1 MDKDKEKNGTEKNG
15 AGQAVTTIVVMVCVI
30 AALASAATWFLFF
43 NTGGNM
49 EETSLYD
56 NIKRYESEQMLDSLK
71 EAMNEYLDTYNPD
84 AFHYSE
90 VKGLRDQLMGEETDW
105 MDAEK
110 AMTIDALRTF
120 LMIHPDGFYRD
131 RANVCMDSLLAQ
143 EAAEEESVP
152 QINVNDS
159 AYADTIAAEP
169 VEKKEPE
176 AEPTEHHH
184 SEEVEIDS
192 IFG

>member
-1 MDKDKEKNGTEKNG
+1 MDKDKEKNGK
-15 AGQAVTTIVVMVCVI
+15 GQAVATIVVMVCVI

-43 NTGGNM
+43 NTGGNT

-56 NIKRYESEQMLDSLK
+56 DIKRYESEQMLDSLK

-131 RANVCMDSLLAQ
+131 RANVCMDSLLAL
-143 EAAEEESVP
+143 EAAEVESVP
-152 QINVNDS
+152 HINVGDS
-159 AYADTIAAEP
+159 AYVDTIAAEP
-169 VEKKEPE
+169 VEKNKEPE
-176 AEPTEHHH
+176 AEQTEHHH
-184 SEEVEIDS
+184 SDEVEIDS

>member
-1 MDKDKEKNGTEKNG
+1 MDKDKEKNGK
-15 AGQAVTTIVVMVCVI
+15 GQAVATIVVMVCVI

-43 NTGGNM
+43 NTGGNT

-56 NIKRYESEQMLDSLK
+56 DIKRYESEQMLDSLK

-90 VKGLRDQLMGEETDW
+90 VKGLRDKLMGEETDW

-143 EAAEEESVP
+143 EAAEVESVP
-152 QINVNDS
+152 HINVGDS

-169 VEKKEPE
+169 VEKNKEPE
-176 AEPTEHHH
+176 AEQTEHHH
-184 SEEVEIDS
+184 GEEVEIDS